1 MKNSQ
6 TMNSKSTQT
15 YRTLTL
21 WEEIVNS
28 ITHGIG
34 VFLSI
39 VALVIVLVD
48 LKKHEDLWHLIS
60 FFIYGSTLILL
71 YLSSTL
77 FHSFPNQRVKSLFE
91 RFDHVSI
98 FLLIAGTYT
107 PVLLTTFR
115 DDIGL
120 TLFGLVWGMVILGL
134 AIRSMYLARFHKLMI
149 GVYLLV
155 ALLFVLAGKEIY
167 QNLPPISIVFLL
179 AGGFSYSLGVV
190 LYSRRNSIHSHGI
203 WHLLVLTGSILQFF
217 AVYYSF
223 Q

>member
-1 MKNSQ
+1 
-6 TMNSKSTQT
+6 MNSNSTQS

-21 WEEIVNS
+21 TEEIVNS
-28 ITHGIG
+28 ITHVLG
-34 VFLSI
+34 VLLSI
-39 VALVIVLVD
+39 VALVVLLVVA
-48 LKKHEDLWHLIS
+48 KKHEDAWHLVS
-60 FFIYGSTLILL
+60 FAIYGGTLILL

-77 FHSFPNQRVKSLFE
+77 FNSFTSERAQRLFA

-115 DDIGL
+115 DDVGL
-120 TLFGLVWGMVILGL
+120 TLFGLLWGLIILGI

-149 GVYLLV
+149 GVYLMVGLM
-155 ALLFVLAGKEIY
+155 FVLAGKEIY
-167 QNLPPISIVFLL
+167 MNLPPISIVLL
-179 AGGFSYSLGVV
+179 LCGGFAYSLGVV
-190 LYSRRNSIHSHGI
+190 FYTWRNSIHSHGI
-203 WHLLVLTGSILQFF
+203 WHLLTLTGSILQFF

>member
-1 MKNSQ
+1 MRKFL

-28 ITHGIG
+28 ITHGVG
-34 VFLSI
+34 ALLSI
-39 VALVIVLVD
+39 VALVVLLVVA
-48 LKKHEDLWHLIS
+48 KKHEDVWHLVS

-71 YLSSTL
+71 YFSSIL
-77 FHSFPNQRVKSLFE
+77 FNNFSSQRVKNLFA
-91 RFDHVSI
+91 RFDHISI

-107 PVLLTTFR
+107 PVLLITFR

-120 TLFGLVWGMVILGL
+120 TLFGLVWGLIILGL
-134 AIRSMYLARFHKLMI
+134 ALRSMYLARFHKLAI
-149 GVYLLV
+149 GVYLMVGLM
-155 ALLFVLAGKEIY
+155 FVLAGREIY
-167 QNLPPISIVFLL
+167 KNLPPISIIFLL
-179 AGGFSYSLGVV
+179 TGGFSYSLGVV
-190 LYSRRNSIHSHGI
+190 FYMWRNSTYSHGI

>member
-1 MKNSQ
+1 
-6 TMNSKSTQT
+6 MNSKSTQT

-28 ITHGIG
+28 ITHGVG
-34 VFLSI
+34 AFLSI

-48 LKKHEDLWHLIS
+48 LKKHEDIWHLIS
-60 FFIYGSTLILL
+60 FFIYGVTLILL

-77 FHSFPNQRVKSLFE
+77 FHSFSNQRVKNLFT
-91 RFDHVSI
+91 RFDHISI

-120 TLFGLVWGMVILGL
+120 TLFGLVWGLVILGL
-134 AIRSMYLARFHKLMI
+134 AIRSMYLASFHKLMI
-149 GVYLLV
+149 GAYLIVGLM
-155 ALLFVLAGKEIY
+155 FVLAGKEIY
-167 QNLPPISIVFLL
+167 LNLPPISIVLL
-179 AGGFSYSLGVV
+179 LTGGFAYSLGVV
-190 LYSRRNSIHSHGI
+190 FYTWRNSTYSHGI